1 MDSEDLSFSKMCDTC
16 VHSSD
21 SPPTSPKA
29 SSNQVLREGSK
40 VDEEEGFEAKL
51 VSEGHRKSFSFVES
65 GKKMTRVDDEEIS
78 MDLLWEVLNEELS
91 SATKFGSC
99 SSREMVE
106 FRCATV
112 AKTSTALVQTKNRY
126 GMVLMIKVFKKFFSL
141 NNSQIKLFWQSD

>member
-1 MDSEDLSFSKMCDTC
+1 MDTENLSFSKMCDTC
-16 VHSSD
+16 VYSSD

-40 VDEEEGFEAKL
+40 VDEKEGFEAKL
-51 VSEGHRKSFSFVES
+51 VSKGHRKSFSFVQSE
-65 GKKMTRVDDEEIS
+65 KKMTRVDDEEIP

-91 SATKFGSC
+91 SATKLSNC
-99 SSREMVE
+99 SSMEMVE

-112 AKTSTALVQTKNRY
+112 AKTSTALVQTKNRS
-126 GMVLMIKVFKKFFSL
+126 GMVMMIKVFKKFFSL